1 MGQRQKEGWVERTS
15 KEILRKIDIQRKL
28 LGMSQKEFSLKMEN
42 GPQWLTKIKQDGRE
56 FKVNNWVKAAEVLGV
71 NPCSLLPDDII
82 KNLNNENIEDAIKIL
97 TKKGFRIIL
106 EESEQKESIG
116 DDKG

>member
-1 MGQRQKEGWVERTS
+1 T
-15 KEILRKIDIQRKL
+15 
-28 LGMSQKEFSLKMEN
+28 
-42 GPQWLTKIKQDGRE
+42 
-56 FKVNNWVKAAEVLGV
+56 
-71 NPCSLLPDDII
+71 
-82 KNLNNENIEDAIKIL
+82 AIKIL